1 MKISAALLFGAFLV
15 LMDFSLSPLTHAQ
28 AKPKYEAPKPKEQ
41 PKKEEPKPKPKY
53 EAPKPKEQPK
63 KEEPK
68 PKEQPKK
75 EEPKPKEQPKKE
87 EPKSKYSSGNISTS
101 VNKPIS
107 ESEKA
112 RAAREARSERTF
124 VATQKAITP
133 PKTSYTTNDG
143 KQVDV
148 RIGSKQSE
156 QIRNKPSASYTP
168 NARQQTTRDHIVE
181 HHYHH
186 PSYWYHTQPTVY
198 VGGGYS
204 SAFWYM
210 MQEWDAQRR
219 ADWLYHNRYHIDQS
233 AYERGLRDAEVLRRI
248 TELENKRIYRNGDY
262 VDTEF
267 KKDPS
272 IMYDQ
277 EYIEA
282 VYNPTIQEIDT
293 EAALAF
299 LLWTGGIVFAGIACF
314 GVYYLIFKM
323 RINA

>member
-1 MKISAALLFGAFLV
+1 MKILTILLSGTFFL
-15 LMDFSLSPLTHAQ
+15 LIDWPLSQLTHAQ
-28 AKPKYEAPKPKEQ
+28 S
-41 PKKEEPKPKPKY
+41 KPKY

-68 PKEQPKK
+68 PKEQPKPKYEAPKPK
-75 EEPKPKEQPKKE
+75 EQPKKEQPKPKDEAPKEQPKKE
-87 EPKSKYSSGNISTS
+87 EPKSKDKYASGNTS
-101 VNKPIS
+101 ASANKPIS

-124 VATQKAITP
+124 VATQKATTP
-133 PKTSYTTNDG
+133 PKTSYKTHDG

-148 RIGSKQSE
+148 RTGSKQTE
-156 QIRNKPSASYTP
+156 QIRNKPSTSYTP
-168 NARQQTTRDHIVE
+168 NVRQQTTRDHIVE

-233 AYERGLRDAEVLRRI
+233 AYERGLRDSEVLRRI

-267 KKDPS
+267 AKDPS

-282 VYNPTIQEIDT
+282 VYNPTTQDIDT

-299 LLWTGGIVFAGIACF
+299 FLWTGGIVFVGVACC
-314 GVYYLIFKM
+314 GVYYLLFKM
-323 RINA
+323 RIDA